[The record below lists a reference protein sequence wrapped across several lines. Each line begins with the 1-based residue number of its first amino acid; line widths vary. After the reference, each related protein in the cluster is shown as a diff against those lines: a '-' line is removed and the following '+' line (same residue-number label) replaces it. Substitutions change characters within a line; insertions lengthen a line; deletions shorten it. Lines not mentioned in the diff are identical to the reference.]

1 MATLW
6 PSIMAMYY
14 QIENQQFK
22 RKKLPK
28 NLHMSNIFCIFVVD
42 LDVSYIGADSKVKYW
57 FYHFSR
63 G

>member
-1 MATLW
+1 
-6 PSIMAMYY
+6 
-14 QIENQQFK
+14 
-22 RKKLPK
+22 
-28 NLHMSNIFCIFVVD
+28 MSNIFCIFVVD